1 MLSYLRNSQ
10 SEHSRRIPEVGFC
23 EENQRLKDEFL
34 MAIHE
39 MNLLQSEQMR
49 AVINDDPEFSRF
61 DLLIH
66 MALEKRDKAKYQW
79 IAHVESHNCGEA

>member
-1 MLSYLRNSQ
+1 MNSPR
-10 SEHSRRIPEVGFC
+10 HSSKRIPEVGFC

-34 MAIHE
+34 VAIHE
-39 MNLLQSEQMR
+39 MNLLQSEQMK
-49 AVINDDPEFSRF
+49 AVIEDDPDFSRF

-79 IAHVESHNCGEA
+79 IAHVESHRCVEA